1 MHVFSYIKLYFLK
14 YYYKILQLKEKS
26 IVLSTIP
33 INTFNAITHEIAGYA
48 GGFILDYKNKHIVI
62 TAAHVIKEPRLIGIN
77 LEIYQG
83 KPNIVFYKPYPILS
97 MKLKPNLP
105 SPDKLGK
112 FKNLEDIFEKSSNE
126 CDLVYAQIPNNITPK
141 EIDINS
147 PFANE
152 LKRIIPIT
160 FPIKISPKEK
170 YKFYGLR
177 HVENTN
183 GMQFFE
189 PIFRNDLSI
198 VRQDSY
204 YIYFKTKQTFKNKI
218 SGCSGTPILD
228 KEGNIIS
235 MIVAQHENYIKG
247 LNLGLLEAIFFAAYD
262 CEV

>member
-1 MHVFSYIKLYFLK
+1 M
-14 YYYKILQLKEKS
+14 
-26 IVLSTIP
+26 
-33 INTFNAITHEIAGYA
+33 
-48 GGFILDYKNKHIVI
+48 
-62 TAAHVIKEPRLIGIN
+62 
-77 LEIYQG
+77 
-83 KPNIVFYKPYPILS
+83 
-97 MKLKPNLP
+97 
-105 SPDKLGK
+105 
-112 FKNLEDIFEKSSNE
+112 
-126 CDLVYAQIPNNITPK
+126 
-141 EIDINS
+141 
-147 PFANE
+147 
-152 LKRIIPIT
+152 
-160 FPIKISPKEK
+160 
-170 YKFYGLR
+170 R

-183 GMQFFE
+183 GIQFFE